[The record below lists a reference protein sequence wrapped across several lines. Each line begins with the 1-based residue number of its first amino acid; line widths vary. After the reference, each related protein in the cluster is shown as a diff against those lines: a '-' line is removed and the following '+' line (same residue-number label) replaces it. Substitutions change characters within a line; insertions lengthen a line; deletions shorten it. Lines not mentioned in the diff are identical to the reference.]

1 MTALPT
7 PRSWNNRPRLLALLA
22 AFWGAEMLLALAC
35 GAAFLSAGDGLP
47 LWMQALVLLF
57 TCFLALVGL
66 RLGLLC
72 LFQLRLPNPVLALSP
87 QGLLDRRLSPTPIPW
102 REVTWVAIFRIR
114 GTQVVF
120 ELSPAGRARIRQPE
134 HLFARINRA
143 MLMPAYTLMPMGT
156 EARAEELA
164 EAMRAWFDATRPA
177 PAGAG
182 ADHS

>member
-1 MTALPT
+1 VSTLPR
-7 PRSWNNRPRLLALLA
+7 PRSWSNRPAVLAVLA
-22 AFWGAEMLLALAC
+22 AFWGAEMLLALLC
-35 GAAFLSAGDGLP
+35 GAAFLSAGAGLP
-47 LWMQALVLLF
+47 LWMHALALLF
-57 TCFLALVGL
+57 ACFLALVGL

-72 LFQLRLPNPVLALSP
+72 LFQLRLPNPVLALSA

-120 ELSPAGRARIRQPE
+120 ELTPAGRARIRQPE
-134 HLFARINRA
+134 RLFARLNRA
-143 MLMPAYTLMPMGT
+143 MLMPPYTLMPMGT

-177 PAGAG
+177 ARTPG
-182 ADHS
+182 ADPA